1 LINSFLCALCASA
14 VRSRFLFLG
23 LAADKIMRHAGRNLA
38 IFLIAV
44 FLLGVLSSA
53 RAQTLT
59 PIHIGVSTNSAT
71 WFPLYVAWKKGLF
84 REQGLELLPVY
95 MQARTSLAALASKQI
110 GYITQTGSSITAIAR
125 GMPARLVMVF
135 TDKTHHVLV
144 VKPEISSPALLRG
157 RVVAISQPGGTV
169 HRELLMI
176 LDKFKVDPK
185 EVKTASLGD
194 ARTSLAGLK
203 AGNVDGAMLMTPL
216 ELYLEKDGFRPL
228 VYLKDIL
235 EFPLL
240 GIIANNDLLR
250 DKPDQVKRVL
260 TGALKGIGYTKTRRE
275 DVMPLLKDFIGL
287 ESLEMAQKAY
297 DRLRDIWPDNGLPTE
312 RGLKNVASMAE
323 VPAGVPM
330 EKIVDWSLLKEA
342 SSSLKTR

>member
-1 LINSFLCALCASA
+1 MSDARRFAS
-14 VRSRFLFLG
+14 V
-23 LAADKIMRHAGRNLA
+23 
-38 IFLIAV
+38 FLIYT
-44 FLLGVLSSA
+44 LLFGVPSFA
-53 RAQTLT
+53 YAQTLT

-110 GYITQTGSSITAIAR
+110 GYITQTGSSITAISR
-125 GMPARLVMVF
+125 GLPARLVMVF

-144 VKPEISSPALLRG
+144 AKPEITSPAHLRG

-176 LDKFKVDPK
+176 LEKYKIDPK
-185 EVKTASLGD
+185 EVNTASLGD
-194 ARTSLAGLK
+194 ARNSLAVLK
-203 AGNVDGAMLMTPL
+203 AGNVDAAMLMIPL
-216 ELYLEKDGFRPL
+216 DLYLEKDGFRPL

-240 GIIANNDLLR
+240 GIIVNNDLLR
-250 DKPDQVKRVL
+250 DKPDQVKKVL
-260 TGALKGIGYTKTRRE
+260 VGALKGIGYTKTRRE
-275 DVMPLLKDFIGL
+275 DVVPLLKEFIGL

-297 DRLRDIWPDNGLPTE
+297 DRLKDIWPDNGLPTE
-312 RGLKNVASMAE
+312 KGLRNVASMAE
-323 VPAGVPM
+323 VPTSVPM
-330 EKIVDWSLLKEA
+330 ERIVDWSYVKEA
-342 SSSLKTR
+342 SLSVKAK

>member
-1 LINSFLCALCASA
+1 MSHLRHKFSLFFFTG
-14 VRSRFLFLG
+14 FLFSFPSF
-23 LAADKIMRHAGRNLA
+23 AN
-38 IFLIAV
+38 
-44 FLLGVLSSA
+44 
-53 RAQTLT
+53 AQTLT

-84 REQGLELLPVY
+84 RDQGLELLPVY

-110 GYITQTGSSITAIAR
+110 GYITQTGSSLTAIAR
-125 GMPARLVMVF
+125 GLPARLIMVF

-144 VKPEISSPALLRG
+144 VKPEIASPAQLRG

-169 HRELLMI
+169 HRELLMV
-176 LDKFKVDPK
+176 LDKFKIEAT
-185 EVKTASLGD
+185 EVRTASLGD
-194 ARTSLAGLK
+194 ARNSLAALK
-203 AGNVDGAMLMTPL
+203 AGNVDAAMLMTPL

-240 GIIANNDLLR
+240 GIIVNTDLLR
-250 DKPDQVKRVL
+250 DKPDQVKKVVS
-260 TGALKGIGYTKTRRE
+260 GALRGINYTKTRRDE
-275 DVMPLLKDFIGL
+275 VVPLLKEFIGL

-297 DRLRDIWPDNGLPTE
+297 DRLRDIWPDNGMPTD

-323 VPAGVPM
+323 VPAEVPV
-330 EKIVDWSLLKEA
+330 EKIVDWSLVKEA
-342 SSSLKTR
+342 ATSLKVK

>member
-1 LINSFLCALCASA
+1 MKNG
-14 VRSRFLFLG
+14 RT
-23 LAADKIMRHAGRNLA
+23 MRHAKHNVRW
-38 IFLIAV
+38 FLVGV
-44 FLLGVLSSA
+44 FLFGVLSFA
-53 RAQTLT
+53 QAQTLT

-110 GYITQTGSSITAIAR
+110 GYITQTGSSLTAIAR
-125 GMPARLVMVF
+125 GLPARLVMVF

-144 VKPEISSPALLRG
+144 VKPEITSPAQLRG
-157 RVVAISQPGGTV
+157 RVVAISQPGGTI
-169 HRELLMI
+169 HREFLMI
-176 LDKFKVDPK
+176 LDKFKIDPN
-185 EVKTASLGD
+185 EVRTASLGD

-203 AGNVDGAMLMTPL
+203 AGNVDAAMLMTPL

-240 GIIANNDLLR
+240 GIIVNNDLLR
-250 DKPDQVKRVL
+250 DKPDQVKKVL
-260 TGALKGIGYTKTRRE
+260 VSALKGVAFTKTRRDE
-275 DVMPLLKDFIGL
+275 VVPLLKDFIGL
-287 ESLEMAQKAY
+287 ESLDMAQKAY
-297 DRLRDIWPDNGLPTE
+297 DRLKDIWPDNGLPTE
-312 RGLKNVASMAE
+312 KGLKNVTSMAE
-323 VPAGVPM
+323 VPAGVPL

-342 SSSLKTR
+342 SSSLKIK

>member
-1 LINSFLCALCASA
+1 MN
-14 VRSRFLFLG
+14 
-23 LAADKIMRHAGRNLA
+23 HAKYHLSS
-38 IFLIAV
+38 LLMV
-44 FLLGVLSSA
+44 VVSLGVLPHV

-125 GMPARLVMVF
+125 GLPARLIMVF

-144 VKPEISSPALLRG
+144 VKPDITSPTQLRG
-157 RVVAISQPGGTV
+157 RVVAISQPGGTI

-185 EVKTASLGD
+185 EVSTASLGD
-194 ARTSLAGLK
+194 ARNSLTSLK
-203 AGNVDGAMLMTPL
+203 AGNVDAAMLMVPL
-216 ELYLEKDGFRPL
+216 DLYLEKDGFRPL

-235 EFPLL
+235 EYPLL
-240 GIIANNDLLR
+240 GIIVNNDLVR

-260 TGALKGIGYTKTRRE
+260 LSALKGIGYTKSRRE
-275 DVMPLLKDFIGL
+275 EVVPLLKEFIGL

-297 DRLRDIWPDNGLPTE
+297 DKLKDIWPDNGLPTE

-323 VPAGVPM
+323 VPAGVPI
-330 EKIVDWSLLKEA
+330 EKIVDWSLVKEV
-342 SSSLKTR
+342 SSSLKLKSEVP

>member
-1 LINSFLCALCASA
+1 M
-14 VRSRFLFLG
+14 RSR
-23 LAADKIMRHAGRNLA
+23 KH
-38 IFLIAV
+38 LISGPVAAV
-44 FLLGVLSSA
+44 FLFGFSA
-53 RAQTLT
+53 FAHAQTLT

-71 WFPLYVAWKKGLF
+71 WFPLYVAWKKGMF

-110 GYITQTGSSITAIAR
+110 GYITQTGSSLTAIAR
-125 GMPARLVMVF
+125 GLPARLVMVF

-144 VKPEISSPALLRG
+144 VKPEITSPAQLRG
-157 RVVAISQPGGTV
+157 RVVAISQPGGTI

-176 LDKFKVDPK
+176 LDKFKIDPN

-194 ARTSLAGLK
+194 ARTSLQGLK

-240 GIIANNDLLR
+240 GIIVNNDLLR
-250 DKPDQVKRVL
+250 DKPDQVKKVL
-260 TGALKGIGYTKTRRE
+260 AAALKGIAFTKSRRD
-275 DVMPLLKDFIGL
+275 DVIPLLKEFIGL
-287 ESLEMAQKAY
+287 DNLAMAQKAY
-297 DRLRDIWPDNGLPTE
+297 DRLRDIWPDSGLPTE

-323 VPAGVPM
+323 VPADVPM
-330 EKIVDWSLLKEA
+330 EKIVDWSLVKEV
-342 SSSLKTR
+342 SSSLKAK

>member
-1 LINSFLCALCASA
+1 MRYGKRNIRWFVVIVYLI
-14 VRSRFLFLG
+14 
-23 LAADKIMRHAGRNLA
+23 
-38 IFLIAV
+38 
-44 FLLGVLSSA
+44 GVLSFA
-53 RAQTLT
+53 HAQTLT

-110 GYITQTGSSITAIAR
+110 GYITQTGSSLTAIAR
-125 GMPARLVMVF
+125 GLPARLVMVF

-144 VKPEISSPALLRG
+144 VKPEITSPAQLRG
-157 RVVAISQPGGTV
+157 RVVAISQPGGTI

-176 LDKFKVDPK
+176 LDKFKIDPN
-185 EVKTASLGD
+185 EVRTASLGD

-203 AGNVDGAMLMTPL
+203 AGNVDAAMLMTPL

-240 GIIANNDLLR
+240 GIIVNNDLLR
-250 DKPDQVKRVL
+250 DKPDQVKKVL
-260 TGALKGIGYTKTRRE
+260 VGALKGVAFTKTRRDE
-275 DVMPLLKDFIGL
+275 VVPLLKDFIGL
-287 ESLEMAQKAY
+287 ESLDMAQKAY
-297 DRLRDIWPDNGLPTE
+297 DRLKDIWPDNGLPTE
-312 RGLKNVASMAE
+312 KGLKNVASMAE
-323 VPAGVPM
+323 VPAGVPL
-330 EKIVDWSLLKEA
+330 ERIVDWSLLKEA
-342 SSSLKTR
+342 SSTLKIK

>member
-1 LINSFLCALCASA
+1 
-14 VRSRFLFLG
+14 
-23 LAADKIMRHAGRNLA
+23 MRHPKRIIHCFLA
-38 IFLIAV
+38 AV
-44 FLLGVLSSA
+44 FLLGNAGVVL
-53 RAQTLT
+53 AQTLT

-110 GYITQTGSSITAIAR
+110 GYITQTGSSLTAIAR
-125 GMPARLVMVF
+125 GLPARLVMVF

-144 VKPEISSPALLRG
+144 VKPEITTPAQLRG

-176 LDKFKVDPK
+176 LDKFKIDSK
-185 EVKTASLGD
+185 EVRTASLGD

-203 AGNVDGAMLMTPL
+203 AGNVDAAMLMTPL
-216 ELYLEKDGFRPL
+216 ELYLEKDGFKPL

-240 GIIANNDLLR
+240 GIVVNNDLLR
-250 DKPDQVKRVL
+250 DKPDQVKKVL
-260 TGALKGIGYTKTRRE
+260 AAALKGIAFTKSRRDE
-275 DVMPLLKDFIGL
+275 VVPLLKEFIGL
-287 ESLEMAQKAY
+287 ENLEMAQRAY
-297 DRLRDIWPDNGLPTE
+297 DSLRDIWPDSGLPTE
-312 RGLKNVASMAE
+312 RGLKNVMSVAE
-323 VPAGVPM
+323 VPAGVAM
-330 EKIVDWSLLKEA
+330 EKIVDWSFVKET
-342 SSSLKTR
+342 SSSLKAK

>member
-1 LINSFLCALCASA
+1 
-14 VRSRFLFLG
+14 VRHVSLYLFLAAFSL
-23 LAADKIMRHAGRNLA
+23 LAC
-38 IFLIAV
+38 
-44 FLLGVLSSA
+44 LSSA
-53 RAQTLT
+53 HAQTLT

-110 GYITQTGSSITAIAR
+110 GYITQTGSSLTAIAR

-144 VKPEISSPALLRG
+144 VKPDIATPAQLRG

-176 LDKFKVDPK
+176 LDKFKIDPND
-185 EVKTASLGD
+185 VKTASLGD
-194 ARTSLAGLK
+194 TRTSLQGLRS
-203 AGNVDGAMLMTPL
+203 GNVDGAMLMTPL
-216 ELYLEKDGFRPL
+216 ELYLEKDGFKPL

-240 GIIANNDLLR
+240 GIIVHNDLLR
-250 DKPDQVKRVL
+250 DKPDQVKKVVL
-260 TGALKGIGYTKTRRE
+260 GALKGIAFTKSRRE
-275 DVMPLLKDFIGL
+275 EVIPLLKDFIGL
-287 ESLEMAQKAY
+287 DNLEMAQKAY
-297 DRLRDIWPDNGLPTE
+297 DRLKDIWPENGLPTE
-312 RGLKNVASMAE
+312 KGLKNVASMAE
-323 VPAGVPM
+323 VPQGVPM
-330 EKIVDWSLLKEA
+330 EKIVDWSLVKEA
-342 SSSLKTR
+342 ASSLKTK

>member
-1 LINSFLCALCASA
+1 MSHLRHNLSLFLVTGFLFSFLSFA
-14 VRSRFLFLG
+14 
-23 LAADKIMRHAGRNLA
+23 N
-38 IFLIAV
+38 
-44 FLLGVLSSA
+44 
-53 RAQTLT
+53 AQTLT

-84 REQGLELLPVY
+84 RDQGLELLPVY

-110 GYITQTGSSITAIAR
+110 GYITQTGSSLTAIAR
-125 GMPARLVMVF
+125 GLPARLIMVF

-144 VKPEISSPALLRG
+144 VKPEIASPAQLRG

-169 HRELLMI
+169 HRELLMV
-176 LDKFKVDPK
+176 LDKFKIEAT
-185 EVKTASLGD
+185 EVRTASLGD
-194 ARTSLAGLK
+194 ARNSLAALK
-203 AGNVDGAMLMTPL
+203 AGNVDAAMLMTPL

-240 GIIANNDLLR
+240 GIIVNTDLLR
-250 DKPDQVKRVL
+250 DKPDQVKKVVS
-260 TGALKGIGYTKTRRE
+260 GALRGINYTKTRRDE
-275 DVMPLLKDFIGL
+275 VVPLLKEFIGL

-297 DRLRDIWPDNGLPTE
+297 DRLRDIWPDNGMPTD

-323 VPAGVPM
+323 VPAGVPV
-330 EKIVDWSLLKEA
+330 EKIVDWSLVKEA
-342 SSSLKTR
+342 ATSLKVK

>member
-1 LINSFLCALCASA
+1 MRCVTHRLSWVLAGNFLFSFLS
-14 VRSRFLFLG
+14 
-23 LAADKIMRHAGRNLA
+23 LAQ
-38 IFLIAV
+38 
-44 FLLGVLSSA
+44 
-53 RAQTLT
+53 AQTLT

-110 GYITQTGSSITAIAR
+110 GYITQTGSAITAISR
-125 GMPARLVMVF
+125 GLPARLVMVF

-144 VKPEISSPALLRG
+144 VKPDITSPSQLRG

-176 LDKFKVDPK
+176 LEKFKIDPN

-194 ARTSLAGLK
+194 TRTSLAGLK

-216 ELYLEKDGFRPL
+216 EFYLEKDGFKPL

-235 EFPLL
+235 EYPLL
-240 GIIANNDLLR
+240 GIIVQNDLLR
-250 DKPDQVKRVL
+250 DKPDQVKKVL
-260 TGALKGIGYTKTRRE
+260 TGALRGIAFAKSRRE
-275 DVMPLLKDFIGL
+275 EIVPLLKDFIGL

-297 DRLRDIWPDNGLPTE
+297 DKLRDIWTDNGMPTE
-312 RGLKNVASMAE
+312 KGLKNVASMAE
-323 VPAGVPM
+323 IPAGVSM
-330 EKIVDWSLLKEA
+330 EKIVDWTLVKEV
-342 SSSLKTR
+342 SGTRSK

>member
-1 LINSFLCALCASA
+1 MRHPKRIIHCFLT
-14 VRSRFLFLG
+14 VVFLFG
-23 LAADKIMRHAGRNLA
+23 NH
-38 IFLIAV
+38 
-44 FLLGVLSSA
+44 GVGV
-53 RAQTLT
+53 AQTLT

-110 GYITQTGSSITAIAR
+110 GYITQTGSSLTAIAR
-125 GMPARLVMVF
+125 GLPARLVMVF

-144 VKPEISSPALLRG
+144 VKPEITSPAQLRG

-176 LDKFKVDPK
+176 LDKFKIDSK
-185 EVKTASLGD
+185 EVRTASLGD

-203 AGNVDGAMLMTPL
+203 AGNVDAAMLMTPL
-216 ELYLEKDGFRPL
+216 ELYLEKDGFKPL

-240 GIIANNDLLR
+240 GIIVNNDVLR
-250 DKPDQVKRVL
+250 DKPDQVKKVL
-260 TGALKGIGYTKTRRE
+260 AGALKGIAFTKSHRDE
-275 DVMPLLKDFIGL
+275 VVPLLKEFIGL
-287 ESLEMAQKAY
+287 ENLEMAQRAY
-297 DRLRDIWPDNGLPTE
+297 DSLRDIWPDSGLPTE
-312 RGLKNVASMAE
+312 KGLKNVMSVAE
-323 VPAGVPM
+323 VPAGVAM
-330 EKIVDWSLLKEA
+330 EKIVDWSFVKEVSA
-342 SSSLKTR
+342 SLKTK

>member
-1 LINSFLCALCASA
+1 MKWQLMSHLRHNLSLFLVTGFLLSFLSFA
-14 VRSRFLFLG
+14 
-23 LAADKIMRHAGRNLA
+23 N
-38 IFLIAV
+38 
-44 FLLGVLSSA
+44 
-53 RAQTLT
+53 AQTLT

-84 REQGLELLPVY
+84 RDQGLELLPVY

-110 GYITQTGSSITAIAR
+110 GYITQTGSSLTAIAR
-125 GMPARLVMVF
+125 GLPARLIMVF

-144 VKPEISSPALLRG
+144 VKPEIASPAQLRG

-169 HRELLMI
+169 HRELLMV
-176 LDKFKVDPK
+176 LDKFKIDAT
-185 EVKTASLGD
+185 EVRTASLGD
-194 ARTSLAGLK
+194 ARNSLAALK
-203 AGNVDGAMLMTPL
+203 AGNVDAAMLMTPL

-240 GIIANNDLLR
+240 GIIVNTDLLR
-250 DKPDQVKRVL
+250 DKPDQVKKVVS
-260 TGALKGIGYTKTRRE
+260 GALRGINYTKTRRDE
-275 DVMPLLKDFIGL
+275 VVPLLKEFIGL

-297 DRLRDIWPDNGLPTE
+297 DRLRDIWPDNGMPTD

-323 VPAGVPM
+323 VPAGVPV
-330 EKIVDWSLLKEA
+330 EKIVDWSVVKEA
-342 SSSLKTR
+342 ATSLKVK